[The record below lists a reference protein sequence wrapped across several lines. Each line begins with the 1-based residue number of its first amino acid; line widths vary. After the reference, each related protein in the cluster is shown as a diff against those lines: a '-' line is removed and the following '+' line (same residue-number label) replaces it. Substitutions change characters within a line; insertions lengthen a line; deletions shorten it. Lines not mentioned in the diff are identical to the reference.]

1 MKLATSKITNFPD
14 YMKNLNVLATFDRRN
29 DIRKKGGS
37 RLNIA
42 HNGDFSRATG
52 IISTLGRSDGSL
64 TKRYNQ
70 ETVIALID
78 HSILRLRMQTKNRHH
93 LLRKAIFDGIRGT
106 RWLFSAYFL
115 EDKVSFKQ
123 AIEDLNN
130 TEEKFKQIITEAVCN
145 LNQFNYIYHNH
156 IEPVRKLLCNQQDFM
171 SDQEIL
177 NDGICYGICLKWLQR
192 WVISNKSSFTDS
204 KHANAFR
211 APKNLNTKGA
221 EMGMLFDQQRE
232 INKGYKFDSNNKLTP
247 TSSVSGH
254 ISGVKERHDLA
265 KYVNDK
271 HAAKIPY
278 KEMGLTEEQDNALKN
293 NWGKINFNYKL
304 HSYNNKVK
312 GKQLNFTEYYNRID
326 SKYKDL
332 YTTGLGSFY
341 FKDLMY
347 FRDASDFR
355 EEMSELFLQF
365 VSESET
371 MKSTNKRIGFQ
382 IGFFYGKS
390 YDHKYVFDIPNH
402 VLDTNNGHAM
412 AFHIDDNGNYVAFDP
427 NFGEFICRTGHELI
441 SQFARWL
448 SFYSFSGFINQICH
462 MKIIHRDN
470 L

>member
-130 TEEKFKQIITEAVCN
+130 TEEKFKQIISEAVCN

-156 IEPVRKLLCNQQDFM
+156 IEPGKKLLCNQQDFM
-171 SDQEIL
+171 SDQRIL
-177 NDGICYGICLKWLQR
+177 NDGICYGISLKWLQR

-211 APKNLNTKGA
+211 VPKNLNTKGA
-221 EMGMLFDQQRE
+221 EMGMLFNQQLE
-232 INKGYKFDSNNKLTP
+232 INKGYKVDSNDKLTP

-254 ISGVKERHDLA
+254 ISGVKERQEIFNTLN
-265 KYVNDK
+265 VK
-271 HAAKIPY
+271 HAAKIPVN
-278 KEMGLTEEQDNALKN
+278 KMGLSNEQIHDVKKN
-293 NWGKINFNYKL
+293 LDSIKFNGKL
-304 HSYNNKVK
+304 HEYYNNVK
-312 GKQLNFTEYYNRID
+312 GKQLNFTEYYDRID
-326 SKYKDL
+326 KKYQDV
-332 YTTGLGSFY
+332 YTTENYYFF

-355 EEMSELFLQF
+355 EEISDLFLQL

-448 SFYSFSGFINQICH
+448 SFYSFNGFISRICH